1 MPTWFREGVGIKGKS
16 QQTAVKT
23 GNGAKHELRN
33 VPELVP
39 MAAFPIH
46 IPAKFKTVC
55 PSSPPHPT
63 PISRLSPP
71 PLLLILTPS
80 APPAV
85 QMLAPGCVRASVNTL
100 PESSCCC

>member
-1 MPTWFREGVGIKGKS
+1 MPTWFQEGARIKGKS

-55 PSSPPHPT
+55 PSSPPHPHF
-63 PISRLSPP
+63 PPLSPAASSHSDSF
-71 PLLLILTPS
+71 S
-80 APPAV
+80 A
-85 QMLAPGCVRASVNTL
+85 
-100 PESSCCC
+100 SCCADVGSRMCARKC